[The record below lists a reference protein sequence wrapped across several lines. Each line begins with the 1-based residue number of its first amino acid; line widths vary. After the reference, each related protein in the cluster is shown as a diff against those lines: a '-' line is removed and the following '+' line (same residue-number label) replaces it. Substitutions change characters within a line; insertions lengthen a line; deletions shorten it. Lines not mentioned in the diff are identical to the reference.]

1 MVIMPGTN
9 GHIAKLSKAPLQ
21 EVIFEAFWE
30 LDIHP
35 QTKQSYDPGFELAQ
49 EVFAQLVQE
58 RFPFYQRVQ
67 PEILPPFLLNHRPV
81 HRF

>member
-35 QTKQSYDPGFELAQ
+35 QTKQSYDPGFELA
-49 EVFAQLVQE
+49 
-58 RFPFYQRVQ
+58 
-67 PEILPPFLLNHRPV
+67 
-81 HRF
+81 